1 MLQFTNPEKLNNKEG
16 PEEGE
21 DMKFIVKRFN
31 RYFLFMWGR
40 NLEEVMGTEHEGSAG
55 EMKEGVINGR
65 ENWNQGKGAS
75 LGETQNIV
83 KCKHIGIHEGNPSM
97 SLTDKRTK
105 QEKKIKAQLN

>member
-40 NLEEVMGTEHEGSAG
+40 NLEEVMGKEHEGSAG
-55 EMKEGVINGR
+55 
-65 ENWNQGKGAS
+65 
-75 LGETQNIV
+75 
-83 KCKHIGIHEGNPSM
+83 
-97 SLTDKRTK
+97 
-105 QEKKIKAQLN
+105 